1 MWAQDWSNIFDI
13 VAPYPDAPP
22 LDVEKELLNK
32 GYTEIGLFQVSYSV
46 SNFYISSVIDYL
58 LMKRK
63 RRDFLNQLDSMK

>member
-32 GYTEIGLFQVSYSV
+32 GYTVIDLFQVIYSV
-46 SNFYISSVIDYL
+46 SNFYIISVIDCFS
-58 LMKRK
+58 MKRK
-63 RRDFLNQLDSMK
+63 RRAFSNQSDSMK

>member
-46 SNFYISSVIDYL
+46 SNFYIISPIDYL
-58 LMKRK
+58 LIKRK
-63 RRDFLNQLDSMK
+63 RRDFLNQSDSMK